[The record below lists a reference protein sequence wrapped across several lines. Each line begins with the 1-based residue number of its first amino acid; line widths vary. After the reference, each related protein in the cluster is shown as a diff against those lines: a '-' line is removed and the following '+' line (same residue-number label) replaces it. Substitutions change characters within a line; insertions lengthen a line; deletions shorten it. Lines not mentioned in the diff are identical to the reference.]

1 MKEREG
7 KGDREGGR
15 EREREREERERKRP
29 DSSSCWLKSTDST
42 HVGRNSDAAPD
53 VCPYP

>member
-1 MKEREG
+1 MKKREG
-7 KGDREGGR
+7 EGDREGGR
-15 EREREREERERKRP
+15 GERERP

-42 HVGRNSDAAPD
+42 HVGRNSDAAPN

>member
-1 MKEREG
+1 M
-7 KGDREGGR
+7 
-15 EREREREERERKRP
+15 ERERERGGEESEMDGEKEREKP

-42 HVGRNSDAAPD
+42 HVGRNSDAAPN

>member
-1 MKEREG
+1 MKKREG
-7 KGDREGGR
+7 EGDREGGR
-15 EREREREERERKRP
+15 ERERKRP

-42 HVGRNSDAAPD
+42 HVGRNSDAASD